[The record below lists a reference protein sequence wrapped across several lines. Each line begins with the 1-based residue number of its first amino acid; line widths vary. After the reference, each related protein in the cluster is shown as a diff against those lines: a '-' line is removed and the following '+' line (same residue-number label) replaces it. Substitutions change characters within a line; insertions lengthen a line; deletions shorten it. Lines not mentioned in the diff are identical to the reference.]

1 MDYIRK
7 TLPDQHYIYVDK
19 EVPYGPEIS
28 DAMGSAFAEVFGFVE
43 QNGIVPLSMPM
54 SVYIDMDPKI
64 LRVRGGVMV
73 ASEDAAKASGT
84 INAATLPAGE
94 AMHVMHVGPY
104 DNLGDTHKAM
114 WDHMKT
120 QGINGTMPVWEIY
133 VDEPGVVAPDAL
145 RTEIYCAIG

>member
-1 MDYIRK
+1 M
-7 TLPDQHYIYVDK
+7 YVVGQD
-19 EVPYGPEIS
+19 VDCPVDGRHLGIGRVGAGY
-28 DAMGSAFAEVFGFVE
+28 VR
-43 QNGIVPLSMPM
+43 IVPLSMPM

-64 LRVRGGVMV
+64 LRFRGGVMV
-73 ASEDAAKASGT
+73 ASEDAAQASGT
-84 INAATLPAGE
+84 LNAATLPAGE